1 MSTDTSHTH
10 DFLVTVTGCNAAQAD
25 QVMNERISPDEDYG
39 FDYAIGYQPADD
51 LVAETRRTVTTEL
64 RAAVSKP
71 DAIPGI
77 REFPL
82 ATVDALIEAY
92 EAFDG
97 SDPSTF
103 IDAWNDYTAGLDF
116 PCPEHP
122 AGLHQV
128 TDGSCDLCGD
138 KNRG

>member
-1 MSTDTSHTH
+1 MNTDNTTT
-10 DFLVTVTGCNAAQAD
+10 DFLVTVSGCDAAQAET
-25 QVMNERISPDEDYG
+25 VMQERITPDEDYG
-39 FDYAIGYQPADD
+39 FDYEIGYRSADKIITD
-51 LVAETRRTVTTEL
+51 ARRIITDEL
-64 RAAVSKP
+64 RITVSKP

-77 REFPL
+77 RPYPL
-82 ATVDALIEAY
+82 ATVDALIDAY

-97 SDPSTF
+97 HDISVF
-103 IDAWNDYTAGLDF
+103 VDAWNDYTAGLDF

-138 KNRG
+138 KNRS